1 MTERDWA
8 SLERGLLHDIF
19 TRLPADA
26 DVDSFRHVCH
36 HWRVA
41 AVAGAPVSRPWFV
54 LSRPSVNGTVATHAY
69 IQPAQRHGRSRIRAI
84 HKEDVTTIK
93 EEWAPSQGSSRGW
106 VAVSEGENNLLLRDP
121 ISRVEV
127 PLPPIDP
134 VCQLFSIFLSDD
146 PLDAPTEF
154 TAFGFFK
161 RTDSPYQRHL
171 LAFCRSSDGEWTRID
186 ADADEPEQI
195 WYFQGLEFFRGRAY
209 VLLRNYSVAVVDV
222 DARRLVLSTVN
233 LSYPCHNLL
242 YTQESLVEADGDLLF
257 VQVRQTFV
265 EKASRSPCC
274 IRRSYDLKFLATV
287 TKIELDA
294 DGMPVQLSDIVEIG
308 DYAYFLG
315 GQGHAFALRACGFPA
330 IKAECVYHFSTYCTT
345 SVPRMIVSDLLQQPQ
360 RHEIVRKFPLAGPRR
375 PVSWFCPRR
384 PILNTTMKRR

>member
-1 MTERDWA
+1 MRERDWA
-8 SLERGLLHDIF
+8 SLERGLLRDIF

-26 DVDSFRHVCH
+26 DVVSFRHVCH

-41 AVAGAPVSRPWFV
+41 AGAGAPISRPWFV

-84 HKEDVTTIK
+84 HKEDVAVK
-93 EEWAPSQGSSRGW
+93 EEWAPSRGSSRGW
-106 VAVSEGENNLLLRDP
+106 VAVSEGENLLLRDP
-121 ISRVEV
+121 ISRVEM

-161 RTDSPYQRHL
+161 RTDSPNLGHL
-171 LAFCRSSDGEWTRID
+171 LAFCRSGDAEWTRID
-186 ADADEPEQI
+186 TDAGEPEQI
-195 WYFQGLEFFRGRAY
+195 WYFRGLEFFRGRAY
-209 VLLRNYSVAVVDV
+209 VFLCNYTVAVVDA
-222 DARRLVLSTVN
+222 DARRLVVSTVN
-233 LSYPCHNLL
+233 LSYPSHNSL
-242 YTQESLVEADGDLLF
+242 YSQESLVEAGGDLLF
-257 VQVRQTFV
+257 VQVKQTFV

-287 TKIELDA
+287 TKIVLDA
-294 DGMPVQLSDIVEIG
+294 DGVPVQLSDIVETG
-308 DYAYFLG
+308 DYAYFVG
-315 GQGHAFALRACGFPA
+315 GQGHALALPASGFPA
-330 IKAECVYHFSTYCTT
+330 IKAGCVYHFSTYCTT

-360 RHEIVRKFPLAGPRR
+360 RHENVRKLPLAGPWR